1 MHKTHVKRGDEV
13 VVLAGASSGKRGR
26 ILEIIALKDRAIV
39 EGLAMIKKHQAK
51 TQEQPEGAIVE
62 REGSIHISNLMLASR
77 YDEREARRR
86 PIQNNSSGD
95 RPVSPEI

>member
-13 VVLAGASSGKRGR
+13 VVLTGASSGKRGR
-26 ILEIIALKDRAIV
+26 VLEILAQKERAIV

-62 REGSIHISNLMLASR
+62 REGSIHLSNLMLASR
-77 YDEREARRR
+77 YDERQARRQ
-86 PIQNNSSGD
+86 PSAKAD
-95 RPVSPEI
+95 K

>member
-13 VVLAGASSGKRGR
+13 VVLSGSSSGKRGR

-62 REGSIHISNLMLASR
+62 REGSIHLSNLMLASR
-77 YDEREARRR
+77 FDERQARRQ
-86 PIQNNSSGD
+86 PSTTAAK
-95 RPVSPEI
+95 